1 MSSPFAT
8 NEPEIKRDSWGRY
21 RLTDPDDPKQTVKS
35 WTRVTTFAKAL
46 DDTSNLSKWLCR
58 MTIKGLVTDE
68 ALIVKT
74 EDTDIDDRRG
84 LDRIVEQAKEKAGAN
99 DAAANGTAIHTLTE
113 KIDRGEKKVRVPAKW
128 KRHIDGYKR
137 LKDESGLEFPAEL
150 IERVVVVPEL
160 GVAGTFDRVCFVKE
174 DTTVQVNGKTV
185 HLRKGEAV
193 VGDIKSNK
201 SLDYAQVSIA
211 TQLAIYS
218 RAKYMWNLYTEQWE
232 PLPELNKQVG
242 FIFHLPSTTGDAA
255 LYAID
260 LEAGWAFAQLCKTV
274 REVRSQ
280 KKLVQQI
287 TTGDVFEAD
296 DEWEFRISQARTVAE
311 LSAIWAEANQL
322 GVWNSQLERLGKQRM
337 REI

>member
-1 MSSPFAT
+1 MSSPFAS

-21 RLTDPDDPKQTVKS
+21 RLTSPEDPKQTVKS

-74 EDTDIDDRRG
+74 EDTDIDDRRT
-84 LDRIVEQAKEKAGAN
+84 LDRIVDQAKDKAGAN

-113 KIDRGEKKVRVPAKW
+113 KEDRGEKYRVPAKW
-128 KRHIDGYKR
+128 RKHIDGYKR
-137 LKDESGLEFPAEL
+137 LKEDSGLEFPPQF

-160 GVAGTFDRVCFVKE
+160 GVAGTFDRLCVVKE
-174 DTTVQVNGKTV
+174 DMTVSVNGKIFF
-185 HLRKGEAV
+185 LRKGEVV
-193 VGDIKSNK
+193 VGDVKSNK

-211 TQLAIYS
+211 TQLAVYS
-218 RAKYMWNLYTEQWE
+218 RAKYMWNLHTEEWE
-232 PLPELNKQVG
+232 PLPVLNQNVG

-260 LEAGWAFAQLCKTV
+260 LEAGWEAAQLCKQV
-274 REVRSQ
+274 RDVRGQ
-280 KKLVQQI
+280 KNLVQEI
-287 TTGDVFEAD
+287 YTDVLECD
-296 DEWEFRISQARTVAE
+296 DEWEVRIENARTRSQ
-311 LSAIWAEANQL
+311 LSAVWADANAVGEWTPFLEA
-322 GVWNSQLERLGKQRM
+322 LGKKRL
-337 REI
+337 REIG